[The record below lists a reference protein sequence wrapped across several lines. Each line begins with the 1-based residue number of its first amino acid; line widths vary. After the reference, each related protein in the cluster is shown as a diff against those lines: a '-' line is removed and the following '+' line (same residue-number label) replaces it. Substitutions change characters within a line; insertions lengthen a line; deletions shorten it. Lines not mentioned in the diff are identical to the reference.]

1 MSRRAQDIWKN
12 GHFEEW
18 KIGDDTFNI
27 LIQIIDCYAIII
39 MDGRLVSAERLSN
52 ATLRTSRGK
61 EIIEHENRLYR
72 KESQGNGLR
81 VHKSGRSASVY
92 YVCCGKQGIA
102 SCKGRMIEY
111 YCVNMEDGSLCPNP
125 VRTVKEGS
133 HICSA
138 SSDIILLKK
147 ARRCVEEAVVLN
159 GVGINEAV
167 GDSMTVLR
175 DMVGDLEAAQFGTAF
190 SMRRKVNRMVARVMG
205 QPPSTY
211 AALTSIP
218 EELSVTIRGSEF
230 LLVFSSYV
238 SEDGLDEG
246 TIIVFATKADLLKL
260 FDPSDGVF
268 VVDGTF
274 KIKPQPYAKVNGA
287 QVLTMNTLEG
297 VPTSRRLYRRL
308 LALLP
313 CKSEHCYCEFLKM
326 TLMAAQTK
334 YDIDIS
340 SINWRR
346 GMLDFEVSL
355 RTAFKRCTSELL
367 LKPDYVDEC
376 CHMHYCSAVIKH
388 IKAVGLGSIYM
399 TTESGLMEVVR
410 KLFALAF
417 LPTRLI
423 QGVYLLIKEQDFI
436 PEMLSYDNFVAF
448 MTYYEQTWLSDNG
461 SFPLEC
467 WSVFDRSDDMKRTN
481 NNLEGKHRHYLK
493 VFGVHSN
500 LWSFISRL
508 QSLQEHQECEELQYL
523 GGGTVPAVMRS
534 SDLKKERELAVL
546 KTTFTQSRQTVQD
559 GHDYVKRV
567 SYKMRKYT
575 VNNIDADMNE
585 D

>member
-1 MSRRAQDIWKN
+1 
-12 GHFEEW
+12 
-18 KIGDDTFNI
+18 
-27 LIQIIDCYAIII
+27 L
-39 MDGRLVSAERLSN
+39 
-52 ATLRTSRGK
+52 TLK
-61 EIIEHENRLYR
+61 
-72 KESQGNGLR
+72 
-81 VHKSGRSASVY
+81 
-92 YVCCGKQGIA
+92 
-102 SCKGRMIEY
+102 
-111 YCVNMEDGSLCPNP
+111 
-125 VRTVKEGS
+125 
-133 HICSA
+133 
-138 SSDIILLKK
+138 
-147 ARRCVEEAVVLN
+147 
-159 GVGINEAV
+159 
-167 GDSMTVLR
+167 
-175 DMVGDLEAAQFGTAF
+175 F
-190 SMRRKVNRMVARVMG
+190 
-205 QPPSTY
+205 
-211 AALTSIP
+211 
-218 EELSVTIRGSEF
+218 
-230 LLVFSSYV
+230 
-238 SEDGLDEG
+238 
-246 TIIVFATKADLLKL
+246 
-260 FDPSDGVF
+260 
-268 VVDGTF
+268 
-274 KIKPQPYAKVNGA
+274 
-287 QVLTMNTLEG
+287 
-297 VPTSRRLYRRL
+297 
-308 LALLP
+308 
-313 CKSEHCYCEFLKM
+313 
-326 TLMAAQTK
+326 
-334 YDIDIS
+334 
-340 SINWRR
+340 
-346 GMLDFEVSL
+346 SL

-423 QGVYLLIKEQDFI
+423 QGVYLLIREQDFI
-436 PEMLSYDNFVAF
+436 PEMLSNDNFVAF